1 MNVLCVFLVIFAS
14 GCGNRRHGMAGE
26 GSGWT
31 ENRYFGFGVMSA
43 IYSVILCK
51 WHLIFFV
58 LSWWN
63 CNMWFFKDIWTAL
76 TKYHRLGGWGK
87 LKFISHSFEAGDLS
101 QGSCVVRWRPS
112 SRSQVSLCILISWRG
127 QQSFLPSLL
136 YEYAILKSHS
146 WELHYHDLSMTPFLT
161 TSKCKF
167 QLSSVQSLSRVWLF
181 VTPWTTACH
190 TSLSITNSQ
199 SLPKLMSVE

>member
-127 QQSFLPSLL
+127 QQSSPKYLIWICYFKISFVRAPL
-136 YEYAILKSHS
+136 S
-146 WELHYHDLSMTPFLT
+146 WPFND
-161 TSKCKF
+161 
-167 QLSSVQSLSRVWLF
+167 
-181 VTPWTTACH
+181 
-190 TSLSITNSQ
+190 SISNNI
-199 SLPKLMSVE
+199 KM